1 MAGENG
7 VGNEIDRYY
16 VEKRS
21 MLERVG
27 IVSLCTDMWTFSKTF
42 ILIKMKHKQLQ
53 FKSHIFSPDL
63 RIVFVPFQLEGI

>member
-27 IVSLCTDMWTFSKTF
+27 IVSLCTDM
-42 ILIKMKHKQLQ
+42 
-53 FKSHIFSPDL
+53 
-63 RIVFVPFQLEGI
+63 